1 MQDEVNKLQKQVK
14 SSNSSVNSS
23 KLLKQEVDS
32 AKDKLSNALNE
43 IKVLQDK
50 LKSLKSELARKDQ
63 LIKDNIQQDKK
74 AIQKSSHS

>member
-1 MQDEVNKLQKQVK
+1 VQDEVNKLQKQVK